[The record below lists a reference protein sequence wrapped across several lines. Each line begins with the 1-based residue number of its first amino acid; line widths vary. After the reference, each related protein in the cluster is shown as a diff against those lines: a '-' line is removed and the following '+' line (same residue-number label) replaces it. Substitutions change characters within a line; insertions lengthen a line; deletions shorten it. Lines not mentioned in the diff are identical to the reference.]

1 MLLRPGR
8 KTTAETTTDVL
19 YRVRILLIVNC
30 REVRRRTTAELFWSA
45 QWPATVRCPAV
56 SETVCLSIQTS
67 KQIYEMRTEIPIP
80 SPPPL
85 VFRKELFPLY
95 QITYF
100 CLCVCFLLVVR
111 LYCSAQLHS
120 GCTAAK
126 CHSCRRT
133 VRQALAEHPVLLPV
147 FC

>member
-45 QWPATVRCPAV
+45 QWPATARCTAV

-80 SPPPL
+80 SPPHS
-85 VFRKELFPLY
+85 
-95 QITYF
+95 
-100 CLCVCFLLVVR
+100 LCFGRSSSPSTKSPISVSVSVSSWL
-111 LYCSAQLHS
+111 SD
-120 GCTAAK
+120 CTAV
-126 CHSCRRT
+126 HSCT
-133 VRQALAEHPVLLPV
+133 VAVPQQSATLADERYDKH
-147 FC
+147 